1 MNTALIFDID
11 GTLWDSRRPV
21 AIAWNQAILDETGTD
36 RGLNAENI
44 RYLFGKPMDEIAA
57 SLFPEEPKER
67 QLALGELC
75 FARENEYLA
84 KDPGTLFPGVRET
97 LEKLAKRYPLYIV
110 SNCQS
115 GYIDVFLSGTRLAPL
130 FKGHLCFG
138 DTGLSKGQTI
148 RRLMERYGITDAV
161 YVGDTKGDAD
171 ACTEA
176 QIPMIYAA
184 YGFGEVANP
193 ERTIRSFSE
202 LSEIYQ

>member
-44 RYLFGKPMDEIAA
+44 RCLFGKPMDEIAA

-97 LEKLAKRYPLYIV
+97 LEKLAERYPLYIV

-148 RRLMERYGITDAV
+148 RRLMERYGITNAV